1 MVRLLP
7 AMAADLPMI
16 LPSFPD
22 TPAGPEVGVA
32 LPLSPDPQIPGAIE
46 PTIEAFPTSTSAQ
59 CPAPAAGEAVVD
71 QMFSVD
77 PMFKAAA

>member
-1 MVRLLP
+1 MVKLLP

-22 TPAGPEVGVA
+22 TPAGPEVGVV
-32 LPLSPDPQIPGAIE
+32 LPLRPDPQIPGATE

-59 CPAPAAGEAVVD
+59 CPALVGGETVVD
-71 QMFSVD
+71 QMFGVD